1 MGNHRANH
9 VPKQAI
15 GCTQRLRAGAL
26 FAMLAASV
34 AACTTGSVLSLE
46 PAVDVGPTTASIAR
60 VQTETVAPQPQMAPA
75 SVPFETARAPLP
87 SESVLIDQSYSV
99 DQGYPVNQGIPVDS
113 VSEAVASAPSPE
125 AVTPPAGTSAPERPV
140 RTASLAPR
148 QGVGLQTLV
157 PSDPFMSGPPRNDPP
172 AARGSY
178 LPQDEI
184 DCRAALKRLKVNYVD
199 LAPIRDGQCG
209 IDHPVKVSSIGN
221 VRMKPAATLTCAM
234 ALTFSTWTAKE
245 LQPSARR
252 RYFSGVKTINQGSSY
267 SCRKIARSRTMSEH
281 SKGNALDVMSIE
293 LNNGKDI
300 DVRKPGFF
308 AFRQRGFLNTVRA
321 DGCQYFG
328 TVLGPGYNYD
338 HRDHFHFDIK
348 DRRRVACH

>member
-1 MGNHRANH
+1 MGNPRPDHL
-9 VPKQAI
+9 PKQVKNE
-15 GCTQRLRAGAL
+15 GRRLRASAL
-26 FAMLAASV
+26 FLMLAASV

-46 PAVDVGPTTASIAR
+46 PAVDVGPTTASIQR
-60 VQTETVAPQPQMAPA
+60 VESPSLAPQADIPA
-75 SVPFETARAPLP
+75 SVPFQTARAPLP
-87 SESVLIDQSYSV
+87 SESVLV
-99 DQGYPVNQGIPVDS
+99 DQGYSVEQGYPA
-113 VSEAVASAPSPE
+113 EQAAPE
-125 AVTPPAGTSAPERPV
+125 AIAVEPAPQSVAVVPPVETIVPAQEPV
-140 RTASLAPR
+140 RTASLGPR
-148 QGVGLQTLV
+148 SGIGLQRLV
-157 PSDPFMSGPPRNDPP
+157 PSDPYMSGPPRNDPL
-172 AARGSY
+172 AARGSFM
-178 LPQDEI
+178 PQDEI
-184 DCRAALKRLKVNYVD
+184 DCRAALKRLGVNYVD

-234 ALTFSTWTAKE
+234 ALTFSTWTSKE
-245 LQPSARR
+245 LVPSARR

-308 AFRQRGFLNTVRA
+308 AFRQKGFLNTVRA